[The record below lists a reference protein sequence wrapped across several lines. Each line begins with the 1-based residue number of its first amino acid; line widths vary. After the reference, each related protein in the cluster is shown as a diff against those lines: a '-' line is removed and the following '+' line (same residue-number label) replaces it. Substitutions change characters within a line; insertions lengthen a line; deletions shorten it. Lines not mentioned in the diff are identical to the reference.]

1 MMHLKCSEDLGK
13 TTNNRVPH
21 YLKNRPIDFQQYSID
36 CLESGFIIIHNII
49 SMTIRYNVLVN
60 S

>member
-1 MMHLKCSEDLGK
+1 MNLKSSEDLGK

-21 YLKNRPIDFQQYSID
+21 YLKNRPIAFQQYSID

-49 SMTIRYNVLVN
+49 SMIIRYNLLFN